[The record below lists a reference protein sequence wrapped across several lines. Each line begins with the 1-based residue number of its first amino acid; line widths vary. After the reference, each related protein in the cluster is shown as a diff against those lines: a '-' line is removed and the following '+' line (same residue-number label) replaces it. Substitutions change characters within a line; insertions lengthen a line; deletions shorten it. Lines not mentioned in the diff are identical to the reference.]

1 MNIDS
6 KTLMENMDDLLRV
19 VWSKY
24 QEYLNPRSSD
34 LSVHQI
40 FFLQFLNKRQ
50 ICTPSEISQEFGVTL
65 GAVTGFVDRLYKL
78 GLITRTRSEEDR
90 RLVLVSLTEKGKSL
104 LKELSRQ
111 RADKTERL
119 LSALGENESKQLN
132 QALERFQT
140 ILMKLLS
147 EEG

>member
-1 MNIDS
+1 MSNDPN
-6 KTLMENMDDLLRV
+6 TLMENMDNLLRV

-24 QEYLNPRSSD
+24 QEYLIPPSGV

-40 FFLQFLNKRQ
+40 FFLRFLERRQ
-50 ICTPSEISQEFGVTL
+50 ICTPSEISQEFGITL

-78 GLITRTRSEEDR
+78 GLIARTRSEEDR

-104 LKELSRQ
+104 LEELSRQ
-111 RADKTERL
+111 RADKTKRL

-132 QALERFQT
+132 QALERLQT
-140 ILMKLLS
+140 VLTKLY
-147 EEG
+147 EE